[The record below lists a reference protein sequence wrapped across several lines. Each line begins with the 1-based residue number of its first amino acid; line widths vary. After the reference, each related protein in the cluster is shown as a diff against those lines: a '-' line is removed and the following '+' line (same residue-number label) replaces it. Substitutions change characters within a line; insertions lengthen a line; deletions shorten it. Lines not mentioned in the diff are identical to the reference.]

1 MITINAYDSSLIPPE
16 ATVILNTLYDNG
28 YEAYLVGGCVR
39 DMYMGKI
46 PHDWDI
52 TTNAKP
58 DEVIKIFGKDY
69 NLIELGKKFG
79 TIAVVINNNQYEITT
94 YRTES
99 GYTDSRHPTEVCFE
113 QNLSEDLK
121 RRDFTMNAM
130 AYSPKTNIV
139 DIFGGTKSI
148 DTKTISCVGN
158 PNQRFTEDALRIL
171 RALRFSAQ
179 FKFNIDSETKKAIFD
194 NKALLKNISVERI
207 NTELCKILMSRNCG
221 AEIFRE
227 FAEVFSVFIP
237 QIEVMIGFKQ
247 NNKYHKYDVWEH
259 TLHCMEYESDIFMD
273 TDIIIRLA
281 VLFHDIGKPH
291 CYTEDDNKNGH
302 FCNHQQ
308 ISAEI
313 TTEILKSLKF
323 SNDIISKVTQLILYH
338 NIDFICKKSYI
349 KRLLNKI
356 NAESIRKLII
366 LRKYDLFG
374 QNRTDKELDEIYT
387 KLDLFEKMLD
397 EILEEQSCF
406 SLKDLAVNG
415 KDLINIGFA
424 ENKNIGKTLNVL
436 LGMVIDE
443 KTDNTKE
450 SLIKIA
456 RELNNTDLQ

>member
-1 MITINAYDSSLIPPE
+1 MNAYDSSLIPPE
-16 ATVILNTLYDNG
+16 AIVILNTLYNNG

-58 DEVIKIFGKDY
+58 DDVIKIFGKNY
-69 NLIELGKKFG
+69 NLTELGKKFG
-79 TIAVVINNNQYEITT
+79 TIAVVINKNQYEITT

-99 GYTDSRHPTEVCFE
+99 SYIDSRHPREVCFV

-139 DIFGGTKSI
+139 DIFDGIKSI
-148 DTKTISCVGN
+148 DTKIISCVGN
-158 PNQRFTEDALRIL
+158 ANQRFTEDALRIL

-179 FKFNIDSETKKAIFD
+179 FKFNIDSETKKAILD
-194 NKALLKNISVERI
+194 NKAILKNISVERI
-207 NTELCKILMSRNCG
+207 NVELCKILMSKNCG

-227 FAEVFSVFIP
+227 FAEVFAVFIP
-237 QIEVMIGFKQ
+237 QIKLMIGFEQ

-259 TLHCMEYESDIFMD
+259 TLHCMEYESNVVNDSDI
-273 TDIIIRLA
+273 TVRLG
-281 VLFHDIGKPH
+281 VLLHDIGKPN
-291 CYTEDDNKNGH
+291 CYTEDKNKNGH

-313 TTEILKSLKF
+313 ATEVLKNLNF

-338 NIDFICKKSYI
+338 DIDFICKKSYI

-356 NAESIRKLII
+356 DSKSIKKLLL

-374 QNRTDKELDEIYT
+374 QNRTDEELAEIYNEM
-387 KLDLFEKMLD
+387 DLFEKMLD

-406 SLKDLAVNG
+406 SLKELAING
-415 KDLINIGFA
+415 RDLISIGFG
-424 ENKNIGKTLNVL
+424 ENKNIGKTLNIL
-436 LGMVIDE
+436 LEMVIDE

-456 RELNNTDLQ
+456 RELKYNDL